1 VAKWHLA
8 QSDSAL
14 ASGSTTKTLVLC
26 SYKESPIFSYR
37 QSRTSCPNRY
47 RSTLYTRSTALPAK
61 PIITQVTST
70 SYESASL
77 ALASDPAAN
86 LDAPI
91 VYYTITSSKGDVKKV
106 NSWRELTVTVSGL
119 KSATSYT
126 FTITATSVDGTSP
139 VSASSLPVTTQVYVA
154 PVAAVTSTPLA
165 APAFTLSASA
175 ETRTVS
181 TAATGFT
188 ISAST
193 GGTIASFGISA
204 TPAGM
209 SFSTST
215 GALSGTP
222 TSIAAATTYTVTANN
237 ASGSATRT
245 FTLTITGVVYT
256 VGQTGPGGGKV
267 FYVADIPFT
276 CGPTLNLTCSYLE
289 AAPTTGTS
297 SWSDTSLLYT
307 WSGITGTVIGTTST
321 GVGSGYKNTLAII
334 GQSSTSSKAG
344 TISQAYRG
352 PNNLTDW
359 HLPSQDELNQMCK
372 WARGVAWISDATLCA
387 GGAINSPTYGADTS
401 GFASDYYW
409 SSSEYDASDAWYQF
423 IGNTYT
429 SMGRTTLAGDQQHY
443 PKFLQLFV
451 RPIRAF

>member
-1 VAKWHLA
+1 MAKWRLA
-8 QSDSAL
+8 PVDSAI
-14 ASGSTTKTLVLC
+14 ASGITKSLTVC
-26 SYKESPIFSYR
+26 SNKESSPVTYQRI
-37 QSRTSCPNRY
+37 RTSCYKHMQTN
-47 RSTLYTRSTALPAK
+47 LYTRSSILPAK
-61 PIITQVTST
+61 PVITQVSSN

-86 LDAPI
+86 VDAPTA
-91 VYYTITSSKGDVKKV
+91 YYTITSSKGDVKKV
-106 NSWRELTVTVSGL
+106 NSWRELNVTISGL
-119 KSATSYT
+119 RSSTSYT

-154 PVAAVTSTPLA
+154 PVAAATTAPLA

-175 ETRTVS
+175 ETVPVN

-188 ISAST
+188 ISSST
-193 GGTIASFGISA
+193 GGTISSFGINA

-215 GALSGTP
+215 GALTGTP

-237 ASGSATRT
+237 ASGTATRT
-245 FTLTITGVVYT
+245 FTLTVTGVVYT
-256 VGQTGPGGGKV
+256 LGQTGPGGGKV

-289 AAPTTGTS
+289 AAPTSGTNNWTDAYYALSGVTGT
-297 SWSDTSLLYT
+297 L
-307 WSGITGTVIGTTST
+307 IGTTST
-321 GVGSGYKNTLAII
+321 VVGSGYKNTLAII
-334 GQSSTSSKAG
+334 NQSSTASRAG

-359 HLPSQDELNQMCK
+359 YLASQDELNLLCQ
-372 WARGVAWISDATLCA
+372 WNRGVASSVSTVCA
-387 GGAINSPTYGADTS
+387 DGAHGSPTFGADTS
-401 GFASDYYW
+401 GLSADVYW
-409 SSSEYDASDAWYQF
+409 SSSEQSASNAWNQY
-423 IGNTYT
+423 IGNSYT
-429 SMGRTTLAGDQQHY
+429 MMGFTSLAGKQESV
-443 PKFLQLFV
+443 PKSFTLKV